1 MLKLFNNNSWLSVR
15 FSIILLSFFDFI
27 TLNILFFNLYN
38 IENFINFATI
48 FLYSSISIIF
58 LYIFGRYTKNFT
70 PTIREALDDI
80 KIIFLSNIFSLILI
94 HIIIS
99 LIEIFDYKILTIYQ
113 FTLTSI
119 IFFFIAIFTN
129 ILFKNFSINYNF
141 QDKYWITFLE
151 SKSLN
156 DLQKS
161 KSFTSPRFKIR
172 YDYENYLELAKKN
185 KIAGV
190 IYDEKYLKINKYKN
204 LIDICIKNKTRFLTI
219 EKWNENI
226 INFFSE
232 EYIYNYISTN
242 SLLLNQNLFAKI
254 IKRVMDIVLSLIL
267 IVLTSPLI
275 ILTSII
281 IFLEDKNSIFYFQQR
296 NGLDNKSFKI
306 IKFRSMKKDA
316 EIGGPSWAYKNDP
329 RVTKIGRI
337 IRKYRIDE
345 LPQLICVLKGEMS
358 LIGPR
363 PERGIIDNQL
373 IKLIPKYNLRYKL
386 KPGLTGWAQVNFSY
400 GASVDDSKIK
410 LGFDLF
416 YIRNFS
422 ILLDFF
428 ILLKTIKIVLKGNNS
443 VPK

>member
-1 MLKLFNNNSWLSVR
+1 MLKLFKNKSWLSVR

-27 TLNILFFNLYN
+27 TLNILFFNIYN

-58 LYIFGRYTKNFT
+58 LYIFGRYTKNFS

-129 ILFKNFSINYNF
+129 ILFKNFSVNYNF

-190 IYDEKYLKINKYKN
+190 IYDEKYLKINKYK
-204 LIDICIKNKTRFLTI
+204 I
-219 EKWNENI
+219 
-226 INFFSE
+226 
-232 EYIYNYISTN
+232 
-242 SLLLNQNLFAKI
+242 
-254 IKRVMDIVLSLIL
+254 
-267 IVLTSPLI
+267 
-275 ILTSII
+275 
-281 IFLEDKNSIFYFQQR
+281 
-296 NGLDNKSFKI
+296 
-306 IKFRSMKKDA
+306 
-316 EIGGPSWAYKNDP
+316 
-329 RVTKIGRI
+329 
-337 IRKYRIDE
+337 
-345 LPQLICVLKGEMS
+345 
-358 LIGPR
+358 
-363 PERGIIDNQL
+363 
-373 IKLIPKYNLRYKL
+373 
-386 KPGLTGWAQVNFSY
+386 
-400 GASVDDSKIK
+400 
-410 LGFDLF
+410 
-416 YIRNFS
+416 
-422 ILLDFF
+422 
-428 ILLKTIKIVLKGNNS
+428 
-443 VPK
+443 

>member
-15 FSIILLSFFDFI
+15 FSIILFSFFDFI

>member
-1 MLKLFNNNSWLSVR
+1 
-15 FSIILLSFFDFI
+15 
-27 TLNILFFNLYN
+27 
-38 IENFINFATI
+38 
-48 FLYSSISIIF
+48 
-58 LYIFGRYTKNFT
+58 
-70 PTIREALDDI
+70 
-80 KIIFLSNIFSLILI
+80 
-94 HIIIS
+94 
-99 LIEIFDYKILTIYQ
+99 
-113 FTLTSI
+113 
-119 IFFFIAIFTN
+119 
-129 ILFKNFSINYNF
+129 LFKNFSINYNF

>member
-80 KIIFLSNIFSLILI
+80 KIISLSNIFSLILI